1 MRLTTKGRYAGTA
14 MLDLTVHSDGKTASL
29 ASVSRRQSISLSY
42 LEQLFA
48 RLRQAGLVVSVRG
61 PGGGYRLSRASSEI
75 AIADI
80 VGAVNES
87 IDTTHCKGKSDCQQG
102 EVCLTHALWDELS
115 GEIYRFLSRVSLA
128 DLVAR
133 EDIQAISERQA
144 TRALAL
150 MDSGLASKGVHDQTP
165 TGQAGLDFTMHDAA
179 SEHENSQQKK
189 FTRQPAGFRL
199 LNWRAL

>member
-1 MRLTTKGRYAGTA
+1 MRLTTKGRYAVTA
-14 MLDLTVHSDGKTASL
+14 MLDLTVHGDSKTTSL
-29 ASVSRRQSISLSY
+29 ASVSSRQSISLSY

-61 PGGGYRLSRASSEI
+61 PGGGYRLNRPSNEI

-87 IDTTHCKGKSDCQQG
+87 LDTTHCKGKSDCQQG

-115 GEIYRFLSRVSLA
+115 GEIQRFLSCISLA

-133 EDIQAISERQA
+133 KDIQAISERQA
-144 TRALAL
+144 LRALVF
-150 MDSGLASKGVHDQTP
+150 MDSDSARDGEQDQT
-165 TGQAGLDFTMHDAA
+165 QEDQVELDSTMRGTV
-179 SEHENSQQKK
+179 SQQKNS
-189 FTRQPAGFRL
+189 QDNLQAS
-199 LNWRAL
+199 AC